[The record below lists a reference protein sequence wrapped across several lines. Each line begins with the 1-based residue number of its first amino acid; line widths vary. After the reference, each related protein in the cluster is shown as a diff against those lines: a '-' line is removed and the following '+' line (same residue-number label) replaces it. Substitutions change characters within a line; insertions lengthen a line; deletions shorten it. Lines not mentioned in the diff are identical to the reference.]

1 VIRKK
6 TLHLSTMFLSILLQA
21 ISILQYY
28 WKNEEQYTINWVP
41 QYGIILIV
49 SILLTI
55 LQYNIENPNL
65 KALTFF
71 IRYTLILITSLP
83 TGIYIGLKQMFLFAL
98 LIDLSFLY
106 AFPTNLLIAVASYLS
121 IAVGTAA
128 SLQWTKDIPLFV
140 LSDILYVSIFAFIL
154 IFLFS
159 FFRYFYDYF
168 TKDYNRI
175 EYLNKTINSLTDAN
189 TGFQHYI
196 QIAEEK
202 SSEDERNRIIREVH
216 DSTGYTLTTIIML
229 SASVLES
236 QSKSIPEELREILS
250 NIHTYA
256 KNGLTDIRI
265 ALRILKVKKVNV
277 ETDLEK
283 LDRMVTAFRRATN
296 VAIMID
302 YGNLNKNYA
311 SNVSHLTFRLIQ
323 EGMVN
328 SLRHGMATEIGIQL
342 FEENYNLIITIIDNG
357 TGFKELAL
365 GIGLAGMKE
374 RIEKIR
380 GDFTIIS
387 SGKGVTLRA
396 SIPLYRISTH
406 GAD

>member
-1 VIRKK
+1 
-6 TLHLSTMFLSILLQA
+6 
-21 ISILQYY
+21 
-28 WKNEEQYTINWVP
+28 
-41 QYGIILIV
+41 
-49 SILLTI
+49 
-55 LQYNIENPNL
+55 
-65 KALTFF
+65 
-71 IRYTLILITSLP
+71 
-83 TGIYIGLKQMFLFAL
+83 
-98 LIDLSFLY
+98 
-106 AFPTNLLIAVASYLS
+106 
-121 IAVGTAA
+121 
-128 SLQWTKDIPLFV
+128 